1 MNIHIDVVNFYE
13 APECLDFSG
22 LREKVA
28 ALADLEAESKVALFK
43 LERTMSN
50 QEKIDGITAAIDA
63 AVTGITSDINALKAA
78 IVAGETLDFS
88 ALEAKVAALSALDAE
103 NPS

>member
-1 MNIHIDVVNFYE
+1 MKVIIENVNVYTDP
-13 APECLDFSG
+13 AIAGKLDG
-22 LREKVA
+22 VLNL
-28 ALADLEAESKVALFK
+28 LADLKGIVMDNQSKINEIA
-43 LERTMSN
+43 
-50 QEKIDGITAAIDA
+50 AAIDA
-63 AVTGITSDINALKAA
+63 AVVGITSDINALKAA